1 MGWGLRSLV
10 DRSQEMETIGHGVM
24 QSILCMEKLVI
35 GQIVLG
41 FEAVR

>member
-10 DRSQEMETIGHGVM
+10 DKSQGMGTIGHGVM
-24 QSILCMEKLVI
+24 QSSLCMEKLVT

-41 FEAVR
+41 SEAVS